1 MESNPYDNN
10 IRNITEISKDFQ
22 VDIPCKIPSLNSST
36 DKSLFQSPKIKSNK
50 IRPLSGF
57 INNNYNYIAKGTNF
71 EKQMK
76 RLNKE
81 ELNNIFGNSWNKKAG
96 NINKNKKKIIKN
108 YLGENLK
115 IKYKN
120 NNQVNKNKE
129 EVKVSNINE
138 QKSKKNLKIELNE
151 NNFEKNKFRIKNSF
165 NRPLSTNPNNIRKN
179 HRKEK
184 DAWIPKGYLAYET
197 SIINSHKINNNRPY
211 NIKEVKQKANSSDI
225 FFLRPKSEK
234 EYNKVEE
241 YKNKSKS
248 KHYDIKLGS
257 DIFNAKNDFNN
268 LMKSSELFL
277 FKKNNTPFNSE
288 SKSFWVSKISY
299 PTYMNYPSVEYN
311 ILNPSKKSN
320 TKTREKIYKE
330 CFEKNK
336 NINPIYKQKSI
347 GSYDDITKVGINR
360 NIEYNNFINKE
371 SKIFYKQN
379 NLCTSLSDMHNNYQN
394 IVSKPFFTQIN
405 NNIYT

>member
-36 DKSLFQSPKIKSNK
+36 DKSPFQSPKIKSNK

-57 INNNYNYIAKGTNF
+57 INNKYNYIAKGTNF

-165 NRPLSTNPNNIRKN
+165 NRPLSTNPDSIRKN
-179 HRKEK
+179 QRKEK

-197 SIINSHKINNNRPY
+197 SIINSHKI
-211 NIKEVKQKANSSDI
+211 
-225 FFLRPKSEK
+225 
-234 EYNKVEE
+234 
-241 YKNKSKS
+241 
-248 KHYDIKLGS
+248 
-257 DIFNAKNDFNN
+257 
-268 LMKSSELFL
+268 
-277 FKKNNTPFNSE
+277 
-288 SKSFWVSKISY
+288 
-299 PTYMNYPSVEYN
+299 
-311 ILNPSKKSN
+311 
-320 TKTREKIYKE
+320 
-330 CFEKNK
+330 
-336 NINPIYKQKSI
+336 
-347 GSYDDITKVGINR
+347 
-360 NIEYNNFINKE
+360 
-371 SKIFYKQN
+371 
-379 NLCTSLSDMHNNYQN
+379 
-394 IVSKPFFTQIN
+394 
-405 NNIYT
+405 